1 MEEENKPAKRKKKQ
15 FTLSDH
21 PTHTS
26 NPFLDQALEE
36 IQGNAVKRYRS
47 STNTGEKAILK
58 ATDDEGN
65 VLGHTRFVRQI
76 EVDEAQFAKV
86 YLNNFSA
93 FYGLKEAGLRVFGYF
108 MEKMMQSPNQDMLIF
123 LMDEALEHTRYT
135 SKNSIWRGLGELVD
149 NDILAR
155 GPADTLYYINPMV
168 VFNGNRITFAKT
180 YVKKKKK
187 LENPNQYKLPL

>member
-1 MEEENKPAKRKKKQ
+1 MGDKKPAKRKKQ

-26 NPFLDQALEE
+26 NPFLNQALEE
-36 IQGNAVKRYRS
+36 IQGNIVKKYRS
-47 STNTGEKAILK
+47 SSNDGEKAILR

-76 EVDEAQFAKV
+76 EVDEAQFAKI

-93 FYGLKEAGLRVFGYF
+93 FYGLREAGLRVFGYF
-108 MEKMMQSPNQDMLIF
+108 LDKMMALPNQDMLIF

-149 NDILAR
+149 NNIIAR

-187 LENPNQYKLPL
+187 LEDPNQLKLPL